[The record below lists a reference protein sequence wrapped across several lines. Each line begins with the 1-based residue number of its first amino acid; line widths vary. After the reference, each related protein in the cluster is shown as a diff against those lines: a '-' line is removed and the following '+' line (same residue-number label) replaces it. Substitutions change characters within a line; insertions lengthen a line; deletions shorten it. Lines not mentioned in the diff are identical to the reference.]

1 VLQAHHSRWS
11 TFQLLGRAAIVRA
24 DTQQGIRLYD
34 RQRHHHHAHIYGGH
48 DPGVCGL
55 GQGAISA
62 WLTGHPDE
70 AGRLAEDAIA
80 LGRDL
85 GHPYSLAVGMWL
97 ASYTFMF
104 RGDAAR
110 CRTIADE
117 MLDLSR
123 RHALKQTLA
132 IAPICSGWA
141 RIDLGETSSGL
152 KLLEQGLEDFR
163 SLGARGFF
171 PHLLCVCADAH
182 IRAGDNARAFDL
194 LAEALNLSEQTKQG
208 ICRPEMLRLQAD
220 VGLVLGRTDA
230 AAARSQLEA
239 AMALAREQSAVALE
253 WRAACSLARLLE
265 KNGEPS
271 KAHELLQAGYA
282 AFSEGHETRDLRAGR
297 QLLEELSR

>member
-1 VLQAHHSRWS
+1 MC
-11 TFQLLGRAAIVRA
+11 GR
-24 DTQQGIRLYD
+24 
-34 RQRHHHHAHIYGGH
+34 
-48 DPGVCGL
+48 

-85 GHPYSLAVGMWL
+85 GHPFSLAVGMWF

-117 MLDLSR
+117 MLELSR
-123 RHALKQTLA
+123 RHAFKQTLA
-132 IAPICSGWA
+132 LAPICSGWA
-141 RIDLGETSSGL
+141 RVDLGETGSGL
-152 KLLEQGLEDFR
+152 KLLEQGLEDYR
-163 SLGARGFF
+163 SLGQRGWL

-182 IRAGDNARAFDL
+182 IRAGDNARAFEL
-194 LAEALNLSEQTKQG
+194 LAEALDISEQTKQG
-208 ICRPEMLRLQAD
+208 FAVPRCCACRPTSALA
-220 VGLVLGRTDA
+220 LGRTDA

-253 WRAACSLARLLE
+253 FRAACSLARLLE
-265 KNGEPS
+265 KNGELP
-271 KAHELLQAGYA
+271 KARELLQAGYG

-297 QLLEELSR
+297 ELLEELSHQAGRPASTPQGE